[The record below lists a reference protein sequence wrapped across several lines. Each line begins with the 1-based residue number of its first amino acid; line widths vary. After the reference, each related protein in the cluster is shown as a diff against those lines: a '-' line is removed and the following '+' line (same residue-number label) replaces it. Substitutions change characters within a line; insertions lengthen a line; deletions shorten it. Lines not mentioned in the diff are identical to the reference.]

1 MSGQSP
7 GDLGILQLID
17 AKLSSE
23 STVWLIKN
31 VLCSNSD
38 FGVCLAAGEEKV
50 DGRRRD
56 NHFGVGVEL
65 SIVEVGNDVGN

>member
-1 MSGQSP
+1 MSSQSP
-7 GDLGILQLID
+7 GDLRILQLID

-23 STVWLIKN
+23 STVWLIKD

-38 FGVCLAAGEEKV
+38 FRVCFAAGEEKI

-65 SIVEVGNDVGN
+65 SIVEVGNDVGD